1 VNWNAVKLR
10 SSFALAIKKE
20 REKKK
25 SSLFLFLSHYL
36 SALNTVPINL
46 MRLGFGSAWIP
57 LEAKPIPIE
66 GRSLNLTR
74 QQRDGEREEKKQKP
88 WRFLRGF
95 HDSIGN

>member
-1 VNWNAVKLR
+1 
-10 SSFALAIKKE
+10 
-20 REKKK
+20 
-25 SSLFLFLSHYL
+25 
-36 SALNTVPINL
+36 

-88 WRFLRGF
+88 
-95 HDSIGN
+95 